1 MRVGTP
7 SGVVV
12 YTCGGSARV
21 GTWPHRGKLEGGLST
36 TPVDGAEQCACA
48 EWADWKQVWVKESE
62 LVSAPQ
68 REGDTAHGLESVGG
82 REGGHWQLPAT

>member
-1 MRVGTP
+1 MRFGTP

-36 TPVDGAEQCACA
+36 TPVDG
-48 EWADWKQVWVKESE
+48 
-62 LVSAPQ
+62 
-68 REGDTAHGLESVGG
+68 RNGAHARSGQTGSKFG
-82 REGGHWQLPAT
+82 